1 MWELEEKIQIW
12 WKMKAWGEGQVS
24 WRLLNIKD
32 EVEEA
37 YGNELDLGGPYE
49 GYKNIS

>member
-1 MWELEEKIQIW
+1 M
-12 WKMKAWGEGQVS
+12 S

-37 YGNELDLGGPYE
+37 YGKKFDLGGPFE
-49 GYKNIS
+49 GYKNMSQGMEMASDHL